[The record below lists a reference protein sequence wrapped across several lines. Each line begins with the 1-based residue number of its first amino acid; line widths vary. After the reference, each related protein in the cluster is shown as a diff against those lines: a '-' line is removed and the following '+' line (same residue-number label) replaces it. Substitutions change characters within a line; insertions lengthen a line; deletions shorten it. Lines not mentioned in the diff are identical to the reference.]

1 MRRAASSRAT
11 ALVACLALWVCGAT
25 AGGSRDDSAGEVPD
39 EREAKRQDAR
49 SRVAQAAASAEGRH
63 HGADEALV
71 AWRVDGGGERWVRVV
86 PTPPS
91 SSTPAPS
98 EPPATSSLFEGAL
111 LGLPS
116 PAPLPPP
123 PGSGA
128 LAATSSRARSC
139 ATRELTRAEVR
150 SKEARRAEGTAAR
163 LRLRATSRDHRT
175 LLEDDFLDAPF
186 AVTVPVIFH
195 VIHDGNSGLVS
206 RERLHAQVD
215 VLNRAFGGNTNTYQ
229 GAANADAAD
238 VGATFVFHGATYTD
252 DSSWFREACAP
263 GTAGEREIR
272 EALASDPAS
281 YLNVFLCEPPDGA
294 LGWIDA
300 FPDEFPEDDKKHG
313 VFLLH
318 STLPGGTAT
327 PYHLGD
333 TAVHEVGH
341 YLGLYH
347 TFQGGCHDLWDA
359 DAGDAVFDTPPHA
372 RANHGACEE
381 MLGTTSS
388 ALVGGFFESRPD
400 TCLSPGESDATSPPY
415 YGLDPVTNFM
425 NYAVDSCMSEFTPGQ
440 AARVRETVEQFKP
453 TLCANMPLGV
463 CRGSTSVVAMSG
475 PPSDAT
481 VSVAPPPPST
491 SHSANHPSTSCA
503 DETSSSF
510 LVTLRADDFPTEI
523 AWRLTREER
532 IDETSGYLVS
542 VEDFPEDEKVIASV
556 AFGSLVEPGGEWS
569 WRLCLEPGRY
579 LFQLEDSWGDGL
591 CCEWGEGRWDAWLD
605 DVWIGGGDGNYG
617 EGVTKKFDARV
628 PEGTTFAPPRSAPPP
643 PPPPPPPV
651 APSAP
656 LDPPPAPA
664 SPAAPQDPPAPPN
677 APPPPPRPPR
687 ATLGGLLF
695 PGRDFLGPISA

>member
-1 MRRAASSRAT
+1 MRRAARRAT

-25 AGGSRDDSAGEVPD
+25 AGGFRDDSAGDVLD

-63 HGADEALV
+63 HGADETLV

-128 LAATSSRARSC
+128 HAATSSRARSC
-139 ATRELTRAEVR
+139 ATRELTRAEVQA
-150 SKEARRAEGTAAR
+150 KEARRAEGTAAR
-163 LRLRATSRDHRT
+163 LRLRRRRDHRT
-175 LLEDDFLDAPF
+175 LLEDDDAPF
-186 AVTVPVIFH
+186 AVTIPVIFH
-195 VIHDGNSGLVS
+195 VIHDGASGLVS
-206 RERLHAQVD
+206 TSRLHAQVD
-215 VLNRAFGGNTNTYQ
+215 VLNRAFGGNTSTYQ

-238 VGATFVFHGATYTD
+238 VGATFVFHSATFHD
-252 DSSWFREACAP
+252 DASWFREACAP

-272 EALASDPAS
+272 EALASDPAT
-281 YLNVFLCEPPDGA
+281 YLNVYLCEPPDGA

-318 STLPGGTAT
+318 STLPGGDAT

-388 ALVGGFFESRPD
+388 GVGFLGSPD
-400 TCLSPGESDATSPPY
+400 TCVSPGESDATSPPY

-463 CRGSTSVVAMSG
+463 CRGSGLVVALSG
-475 PPSDAT
+475 PPSD
-481 VSVAPPPPST
+481 VPNAPPTAHTNAPPTAHSE
-491 SHSANHPSTSCA
+491 SHPFSSCA
-503 DETSSSF
+503 DETSAFF
-510 LVTLRADDFPTEI
+510 LINLRADDFPTEI
-523 AWRLTREER
+523 AWRLTREETL
-532 IDETSGYLVS
+532 DVASGYLVS
-542 VEDFPEDEKVIASV
+542 AEGYEIASV

-579 LFQLEDSWGDGL
+579 AFRLEDSWGDGL

-617 EGVTKKFDARV
+617 EGVT
-628 PEGTTFAPPRSAPPP
+628 SH
-643 PPPPPPPV
+643 
-651 APSAP
+651 S
-656 LDPPPAPA
+656 
-664 SPAAPQDPPAPPN
+664 
-677 APPPPPRPPR
+677 
-687 ATLGGLLF
+687 
-695 PGRDFLGPISA
+695 